1 MALIDNV
8 KALDI
13 ASSCRGIP
21 YCAVAVEGVLTGNL
35 DRVTEGHP
43 SYFMEGTGGGGG
55 GQGGTLSRSY
65 PGLAA
70 ERIFPSV
77 PGERV
82 FPI

>member
-35 DRVTEGHP
+35 DRVIEGHP
-43 SYFMEGTGGGGG
+43 SYFMEGAGAGGGGT
-55 GQGGTLSRSY
+55 GTLSRSY
-65 PGLAA
+65 PGLPV
-70 ERIFPSV
+70 ERTFPALAV
-77 PGERV
+77 ERT
-82 FPI
+82 FPV